1 MLLFLNTTAGIAII
15 SQAAPMAE
23 GVTGA
28 TAAQAAGMVGI
39 IAIAN
44 GAGRLFWAWL
54 SDAVGRRSVFLLMF
68 PLQALVFALLPSIE
82 SFALFTALL
91 CAVLLCYGGGFGTL
105 PAFAA
110 DYFGSE
116 HVGPIYGLILT
127 AWSVAGVLGP
137 TLIATLRRNYRPLR
151 RGSLSDSGPD
161 AGEHSDSSGHRSTQ
175 ALLVAGPR
183 TGYLQTK
190 FAASSMLP
198 LPL

>member
-1 MLLFLNTTAGIAII
+1 
-15 SQAAPMAE
+15 
-23 GVTGA
+23 
-28 TAAQAAGMVGI
+28 MVGI

-54 SDAVGRRSVFLLMF
+54 SDAVGRRLVFLLMF

-137 TLIATLRRNYRPLR
+137 TLIATLRENTGRYNEGLYLIAGLMLVSTLIPVVIAPPKR
-151 RGSLSDSGPD
+151 SL
-161 AGEHSDSSGHRSTQ
+161 
-175 ALLVAGPR
+175 
-183 TGYLQTK
+183 
-190 FAASSMLP
+190 
-198 LPL
+198 